1 MNGGPLSRLWKER
14 ESNPLFS
21 CLVLTRKSW
30 RPRAVVSFVEG
41 EGVEPGPEGH
51 PVFKTGAHPRR
62 PHLPSRCV
70 AKLVPP
76 DRVEL
81 SRRVSKTQVGS
92 VRGGIGTS
100 RKNRT
105 FSASFVDQR
114 PVHRWRYRI
123 RVARPLEI
131 ESAVFLCEQEKA
143 GVLLRRFVWRVPW
156 KSNPAHSG

>member
-1 MNGGPLSRLWKER
+1 MEGCRFFCGRRGSRTR
-14 ESNPLFS
+14 CF
-21 CLVLTRKSW
+21 LVLTRKS
-30 RPRAVVSFVEG
+30 RRSRAVVSFVEG

-62 PHLPSRCV
+62 PHLPSRC
-70 AKLVPP
+70 AAELAPP

-114 PVHRWRYRI
+114 PVHRWRYRML
-123 RVARPLEI
+123 ARPLGI
-131 ESAVFLCEQEKA
+131 EPSS
-143 GVLLRRFVWRVPW
+143 LRLTTDRNHQIARD
-156 KSNPAHSG
+156 AY